1 MDRRRAGSG
10 RPRRL
15 LLPGVEIRRRGLG
28 FDPAGKAEAAQ
39 DDLGLGGGQSV
50 AGDGLDDVLAAIAG
64 LLHAEGQALPVID
77 EIDHHRLGEDLERPA
92 ELLHRHRGIGVLARH
107 VEDERGFVV
116 PLLAARQV
124 GPGIAH
130 HRAAAADMVEIVPPG
145 AGHRGEQAVAI
156 IERIAPGRHRAV
168 HMVAAAQRRDQ
179 IVAHQIIGVEL
190 HEIAAAH
197 LGETAAEH
205 MALGRLVAA
214 ELAAMFQDKQG
225 GVFRWVGEA
234 YGKKLGFLA
243 IWVQWIESTIWYPT
257 VLTFGAVSIAFI
269 GMNDV
274 HDMSLANNK
283 YYSLVVVLIIYWL
296 ATFISMKGMSWV
308 GKVAKVGGLVGTI
321 IPAAL
326 LIILGI
332 IYLATGGHSNLD
344 FHSSFFPDLTN
355 FDNVVLAASIFLFYA
370 GMEMGGIHVKD
381 VNNPSKNY
389 PKAVFIGAAITVII
403 FVLGT
408 FSLGIIIPAKD
419 ISLTQSLLVGFDN
432 YFHYIRASWL
442 SPIIAIALAF
452 GVLAGVLTWVA
463 GPSKGI
469 FAVGKAG
476 YMPPFF
482 QKTNKLGVQKNIL
495 YVQGGAVTVLSLL
508 FVVMPSVQ
516 SFYQI
521 LSQLTVVL
529 YLIMY
534 MLMFSGAIVLRY
546 KMKKLNRPF
555 RIGKNGNGL
564 MWLIGGLG
572 FCGSLL
578 AFVLS
583 FIPPSQISTG
593 SNTVWFSVLII
604 GALIVVIAPFII
616 YASKKPSWVDPNS
629 SFEPF
634 HWEEQPA
641 VQTAGKSATNMATG
655 SATTSNNGTSN
666 SATSGNTAKDTTNIP
681 KG

>member
-1 MDRRRAGSG
+1 M
-10 RPRRL
+10 
-15 LLPGVEIRRRGLG
+15 
-28 FDPAGKAEAAQ
+28 
-39 DDLGLGGGQSV
+39 
-50 AGDGLDDVLAAIAG
+50 
-64 LLHAEGQALPVID
+64 
-77 EIDHHRLGEDLERPA
+77 
-92 ELLHRHRGIGVLARH
+92 
-107 VEDERGFVV
+107 
-116 PLLAARQV
+116 
-124 GPGIAH
+124 
-130 HRAAAADMVEIVPPG
+130 
-145 AGHRGEQAVAI
+145 
-156 IERIAPGRHRAV
+156 
-168 HMVAAAQRRDQ
+168 
-179 IVAHQIIGVEL
+179 
-190 HEIAAAH
+190 
-197 LGETAAEH
+197 
-205 MALGRLVAA
+205 
-214 ELAAMFQDKQG
+214 
-225 GVFRWVGEA
+225 FRWVGEA

-243 IWVQWIESTIWYPT
+243 IWLQWIESTIWYPT

-269 GMNDV
+269 GTNDA
-274 HDMSLANNK
+274 HDMTLASNK
-283 YYSLVVVLIIYWL
+283 IYTLIVVLIIYWL
-296 ATFISMKGMSWV
+296 ATFISLKGMGWV

-332 IYLATGGHSNLD
+332 AYLATGGHSNLD

-381 VNNPSKNY
+381 MQNPSKNY
-389 PKAVFIGAAITVII
+389 PKAVFIGALITVII

-419 ISLTQSLLVGFDN
+419 INLTQSLLVGFDN
-432 YFHYIRASWL
+432 YFRYIHASWL

-495 YVQGGAVTVLSLL
+495 FVQGGAVTVLSLL

-521 LSQLTVVL
+521 LSQLTVIL
-529 YLIMY
+529 YLVMY
-534 MLMFSGAIVLRY
+534 LLMFSGAIYLRY
-546 KMKKLNRPF
+546 NMKKANRPF
-555 RIGKNGNGL
+555 RIGKKGNSL
-564 MWLIGGLG
+564 MWIVGGLG
-572 FCGSLL
+572 FLGSLL
-578 AFVLS
+578 AFILS

-616 YASKKPSWVDPNS
+616 YAAKKPSWADPNS
-629 SFEPF
+629 TFEPF
-634 HWEEQPA
+634 HWEAQAKPQAAPVTATVSGPA
-641 VQTAGKSATNMATG
+641 VSGANTSTSTTSAPSAG
-655 SATTSNNGTSN
+655 SAPSD
-666 SATSGNTAKDTTNIP
+666 KDTP
-681 KG
+681 QK

>member
-1 MDRRRAGSG
+1 MANIKQTVK
-10 RPRRL
+10 L
-15 LLPGVEIRRRGLG
+15 GVFTLAIMNVTAVVSLRGL
-28 FDPAGKAEAAQ
+28 PAEAVYGMSSAFYY
-39 DDLGLGGGQSV
+39 LF
-50 AGDGLDDVLAAIAG
+50 AAIVF
-64 LLHAEGQALPVID
+64 LIP
-77 EIDHHRLGEDLERPA
+77 
-92 ELLHRHRGIGVLARH
+92 
-107 VEDERGFVV
+107 
-116 PLLAARQV
+116 
-124 GPGIAH
+124 
-130 HRAAAADMVEIVPPG
+130 
-145 AGHRGEQAVAI
+145 
-156 IERIAPGRHRAV
+156 
-168 HMVAAAQRRDQ
+168 
-179 IVAHQIIGVEL
+179 
-190 HEIAAAH
+190 
-197 LGETAAEH
+197 TS
-205 MALGRLVAA
+205 LVAA

-234 YGKKLGFLA
+234 YGKRLGFLA

-269 GMNDV
+269 GMNDA
-274 HDMSLANNK
+274 HDMSLASNK
-283 YYSLVVVLIIYWL
+283 YYTLAVVLIIYWL
-296 ATFISMKGMSWV
+296 ATFISLKAMGWV
-308 GKVAKVGGLVGTI
+308 GKVAKVGGMVGTI

-381 VNNPSKNY
+381 IENPSKNY

-408 FSLGIIIPAKD
+408 FALGVIIPAKD

-432 YFHYIRASWL
+432 YFKYIHASC
-442 SPIIAIALAF
+442 
-452 GVLAGVLTWVA
+452 
-463 GPSKGI
+463 
-469 FAVGKAG
+469 

-495 YVQGGAVTVLSLL
+495 FVQGGAVTVLSLL

-534 MLMFSGAIVLRY
+534 MLMFTGAIVLRY

-555 RIGKNGNGL
+555 RIGKGGNGL
-564 MWLIGGLG
+564 MWFIGGLG

-578 AFVLS
+578 AFILS

-604 GALIVVIAPFII
+604 GAIVVVAAPFII
-616 YASKKPSWVDPNS
+616 YACKKPTWVDPNTN
-629 SFEPF
+629 FEPF
-634 HWEEQPA
+634 HWEEQPKVVA
-641 VQTAGKSATNMATG
+641 NAATATATAAG
-655 SATTSNNGTSN
+655 TTSTATATPTANPTVNPTS
-666 SATSGNTAKDTTNIP
+666 TTNNSGTP
-681 KG
+681 KS

>member
-1 MDRRRAGSG
+1 MANIKQTVK
-10 RPRRL
+10 L
-15 LLPGVEIRRRGLG
+15 GVFTLAIMNVTAVVSLRGL
-28 FDPAGKAEAAQ
+28 PAEAVYGMSSAFYY
-39 DDLGLGGGQSV
+39 LF
-50 AGDGLDDVLAAIAG
+50 AAIVF
-64 LLHAEGQALPVID
+64 LIP
-77 EIDHHRLGEDLERPA
+77 
-92 ELLHRHRGIGVLARH
+92 
-107 VEDERGFVV
+107 
-116 PLLAARQV
+116 
-124 GPGIAH
+124 
-130 HRAAAADMVEIVPPG
+130 
-145 AGHRGEQAVAI
+145 
-156 IERIAPGRHRAV
+156 
-168 HMVAAAQRRDQ
+168 
-179 IVAHQIIGVEL
+179 
-190 HEIAAAH
+190 
-197 LGETAAEH
+197 TS
-205 MALGRLVAA
+205 LVAA

-234 YGKKLGFLA
+234 YGKKWGFLA

-269 GMNDV
+269 GMNDA
-274 HDMSLANNK
+274 HDMTLANNK
-283 YYSLVVVLIIYWL
+283 YYTLAVVLIIYWL

-308 GKVAKVGGLVGTI
+308 GKVAKVGGMVGTI

-332 IYLATGGHSNLD
+332 VYLATGGHSNMD
-344 FHSSFFPDLTN
+344 FHSSFFPDFTN

-381 VNNPSKNY
+381 VSNPSKNY
-389 PKAVFIGAAITVII
+389 PKAVFIGALITVII

-408 FSLGIIIPAKD
+408 FALGIIIPAKD

-432 YFHYIRASWL
+432 YFRYIHASWL

-476 YMPPFF
+476 YLPPFF
-482 QKTNKLGVQKNIL
+482 QKTNELGVQKNIL
-495 YVQGGAVTVLSLL
+495 YIQGIAVTVLSLL

-521 LSQLTVVL
+521 LSQLTVIL

-534 MLMFSGAIVLRY
+534 MLMFSGAIALRY

-555 RIGKNGNGL
+555 RIGKGGNGL
-564 MWLIGGLG
+564 MWVIAGLG

-604 GALIVVIAPFII
+604 GALIVVIAPFVI
-616 YASKKPSWVDPNS
+616 YASKKPSWVDPNAN
-629 SFEPF
+629 FEPF
-634 HWEEQPA
+634 HWEEKPA
-641 VQTAGKSATNMATG
+641 AQVAGAATATATAATTATAGTATNATNSG
-655 SATTSNNGTSN
+655 DAAKTT
-666 SATSGNTAKDTTNIP
+666 DTP
-681 KG
+681 LKG